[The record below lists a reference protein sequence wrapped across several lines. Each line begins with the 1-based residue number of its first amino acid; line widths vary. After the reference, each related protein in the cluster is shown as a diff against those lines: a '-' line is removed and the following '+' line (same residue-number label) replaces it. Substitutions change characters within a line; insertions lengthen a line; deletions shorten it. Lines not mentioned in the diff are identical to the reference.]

1 MTTALIIQL
10 ITTIALVE
18 GVDPKLALTIAKME
32 SSLKV
37 NAIGPKQEVGL
48 FQILPDYSKYS
59 KKDLLDPVLN
69 TKEGMRILKQSMK
82 NCKHKEDNTFIVC
95 YNAGNYGGSKIR
107 HPKLFPYYKRYLAMS
122 EVVRQK
128 YVKN

>member
-122 EVVRQK
+122 EIVRQK